1 VEAIAKLE
9 KIDMQE
15 ILKIKE
21 QKAKTNWR
29 FEERFILE
37 M

>member
-1 VEAIAKLE
+1 LLEVVEAIAKLE

-21 QKAKTNWR
+21 QKAKTN
-29 FEERFILE
+29 
-37 M
+37 